1 MRKGPVTCLVGSPRI
16 FLKSLRR
23 LMKSAML
30 GRFATAAARRP
41 LSARRYSTAPAFS
54 YEALFQT
61 EGPLPYPYRK
71 LTSDHVS
78 TIGACRRSSPRLASP
93 RRAPTAPHR
102 ARAEV
107 GGKRVLQESP
117 RRCACSRRTR

>member
-1 MRKGPVTCLVGSPRI
+1 
-16 FLKSLRR
+16 
-23 LMKSAML
+23 MKSAFL

-78 TIGACRRSSPRLASP
+78 TIGACRRRAPARASP
-93 RRAPTAPHR
+93 PRDALRRPRTAHAQR
-102 ARAEV
+102 SAA
-107 GGKRVLQESP
+107 S
-117 RRCACSRRTR
+117 ACSMLSLRHCGCCLLRP